1 MSTKYLQLLK
11 LFFLGV
17 FMSNIR
23 RGQFPLSR
31 NRLQTSTNIY
41 SQITKKSFD
50 SESCDCNFQLVLPLK
65 SPNTVEA
72 FQINFCSQK
81 MSIVE

>member
-1 MSTKYLQLLK
+1 
-11 LFFLGV
+11 
-17 FMSNIR
+17 MSNIPA
-23 RGQFPLSR
+23 GQFPLSL

-41 SQITKKSFD
+41 SQITLSKKSFD
-50 SESCDCNFQLVLPLK
+50 SESCDCNFQTVLPLK
-65 SPNTVEA
+65 STNTVEA